1 MSLLNK
7 KHILCGY
14 SGHAYV
20 ILEAALLSGLTIIG
34 YAADQLSDS
43 NPYGLDYLGAE
54 SGDDFQGFN
63 QQYGFIL
70 GVGSN
75 EIRQKIGDRVEIKN
89 EELITVIHPSA
100 TVSNT
105 AKIDRGVFISSGVQV
120 NAQSEIGKGVIL
132 NTGSILEHG
141 CNVGQYSHIAP
152 GAVVAGD
159 VQIGENC
166 FIGANSVIKEGITIG
181 NGVTVGAGSV
191 ILNDISDQSK
201 VVGNPGREI

>member
-1 MSLLNK
+1 MSLLNRK
-7 KHILCGY
+7 YIICGY

-20 ILEAALLSGLTIIG
+20 VLEAALLSGLTVIG
-34 YAADQLSDS
+34 YAANEIPKI
-43 NPYGLDYLGAE
+43 NPYDLEYLGDE
-54 SGDDFQGFN
+54 NGDDFKGYK

-75 EIRQKIGDRVEIKN
+75 EIRQKIGNRIELMI
-89 EELITVIHPSA
+89 EELITVIHPAS
-100 TVSNT
+100 TVSKT
-105 AKIDRGVFISSGVQV
+105 AKIDRGAFISSGVQL
-120 NAQSEIGKGVIL
+120 NAQSVIGKGVIL

-141 CNVGQYSHIAP
+141 CKVGQYSHIAP

-181 NGVTVGAGSV
+181 NGVTVGVGTV
-191 ILNDISDQSK
+191 VLNDISDQSK